1 METAM
6 ETQTLQRVKTYDG
19 VLRSLHMV
27 IGLALLVLILT
38 GSVVDYFAHG
48 VARDAIWQLHIYAG
62 YSLILGFLAR
72 ISWGIVGPRHARW
85 SDMWHPTAWLA
96 ALRQRKLHAAP
107 RVGHHALASAA
118 YLAVYGV
125 LLMMAVTGLML
136 AAVAQSTGPL
146 FAWIGSAAWLEDI
159 VKQPHELGYYFLIGF
174 TLLHIFMLIWHE
186 IRGRQPIAQ
195 SMVSG
200 YQYLPLAP
208 EEK

>member
-1 METAM
+1 M

-85 SDMWHPTAWLA
+85 SDMWHPTTWLA